1 MSNPS
6 VKYRP
11 EIDGLRAIAV
21 ISVILFHAGLTKLS
35 GGFVGVDV
43 FFVIS
48 GFLITTILIK
58 DQERG
63 GISIIKFYQRRAK
76 RIMPV
81 LFVVILATLPVTWIF
96 LPPPELKS
104 YFSSIAATATFS
116 SNILF
121 WYESGYWDTA
131 TSLKPLIHTWSLAVE
146 EQYYIVFPLL
156 VMAAWRLGR
165 AGFTVIILALVAAS
179 LWFSEHY
186 LATDPM
192 MSFYMLPS
200 RAWELLAGSLT
211 ALYLLRRT
219 APISSGP
226 LNQLLSLSGLSMI
239 VYAIVAYTEQTP
251 FPGINAALP
260 VIGTVLIIA
269 ASGPRTLVGF
279 VLGSKPFVLVGLISY
294 SAYLW
299 HQPILAIFKLRG
311 LGELSITDSI
321 TAVVLTLAL
330 SVLSYRFVE
339 KPVRGGASVLGRKPF
354 TSTAVGIIVFVAVAG
369 YGYQSEGFPSRLN
382 SVYSTQAQ
390 STENTYRNKYV
401 ADTEPGS
408 DKPIILIVGDSY
420 LYNWSIGISSAIDK
434 AKYRV
439 VSVSYLGC
447 KFHDKVTSLKA
458 EPTELR
464 YKEGCETFYKAVTDT
479 QILKNTKKI
488 FVASYRPFS
497 YRYNM
502 HRFDLLKKLQT
513 ETGNAP
519 IFIFGNYFQ
528 LDVDKKQSCLVT
540 MFVSKKDA
548 QICRDMATF
557 SGSEPEGKYSNRM
570 VAEYTYID
578 IRNLICGN
586 DEKDCPYSYKGV
598 PFMTDANHLT
608 ATFATLLMRDI
619 TMKQTDYLSA
629 IGLSGVFSDHRQVSL
644 GQ

>member
-21 ISVILFHAGLTKLS
+21 MAVILFHAGLTQFS

-63 GISIIKFYQRRAK
+63 GISISKFYQRRAK

-81 LFVVILATLPVTWIF
+81 LFVVILATLPVTWLF

-146 EQYYIVFPLL
+146 EQYYIVFPLI
-156 VMAAWRLGR
+156 VMTAWRLGR
-165 AGFTVIILALVAAS
+165 AWFTAIILALVAAS
-179 LWFSEHY
+179 LWFAEHY
-186 LATDPM
+186 LTTDPM

-226 LNQLLSLSGLSMI
+226 MNQLLSLSGLSMI
-239 VYAIVAYTEQTP
+239 VYAIFAYTEQTP

-260 VIGTVLIIA
+260 VIGTALIIA
-269 ASGPRTLVGF
+269 ATGPRTLVGF

-299 HQPILAIFKLRG
+299 HQPILAVFKLRG
-311 LGELSITDSI
+311 FGEISTTGSIM
-321 TAVVLTLAL
+321 AVALTIAL

-339 KPVRGGASVLGRKPF
+339 KPVRLGASVFGRKPF
-354 TSTAVGIIVFVAVAG
+354 ASTAVATIAFIAISG
-369 YGYQSEGFPSRLN
+369 YGYKSEGFPSRLN

-390 STENTYRNKYV
+390 STENSYRKQYV
-401 ADTEPGS
+401 VDTDPGS
-408 DKPIILIVGDSY
+408 DKPVILIVGDSY
-420 LYNWSIGISSAIDK
+420 LYNWSIGISNAIDK
-434 AKYRV
+434 TKYRV

-447 KFHDKVTSLKA
+447 KFDGRVESLKT
-458 EPTELR
+458 EPIKTL
-464 YKEGCETFYKAVTDT
+464 YKKGCETFSKTVSDA
-479 QILKNTKKI
+479 QILRNTKKI
-488 FVASYRPFS
+488 FVASHRPFS
-497 YRYNM
+497 YRHNM
-502 HRFDLLKKLQT
+502 HRFDLFKKLQT

-519 IFIFGNYFQ
+519 LFIFGNYFQ
-528 LDVDKKQSCLVT
+528 LDADKKQSCLVT

-557 SGSEPEGKYSNRM
+557 SGSEPEGEYSNRM
-570 VAEYTYID
+570 LADYTYID
-578 IRNLICGN
+578 TRKLSCGA
-586 DEKDCPYSYKGV
+586 DEKDCPYTYKGV
-598 PFMTDANHLT
+598 PFITDANHLT
-608 ATFATLLMRDI
+608 ATFAAFLMRDI
-619 TMKQTDYLSA
+619 TTKQADYFSE
-629 IGLSGVFSDHRQVSL
+629 IGLSDVFIRTEHLSL
-644 GQ
+644 SH

>member
-1 MSNPS
+1 MHN
-6 VKYRP
+6 KNTAYRP
-11 EIDGLRAIAV
+11 DIDGLRAIAV
-21 ISVILFHAGLTKLS
+21 MSVILFHAGLTQFS

-63 GISIIKFYQRRAK
+63 GISISKFYQRRAK

-81 LFVVILATLPVTWIF
+81 LFVVILATLPVTWMF

-165 AGFTVIILALVAAS
+165 AWFTAIILALVAAS
-179 LWFSEHY
+179 LWFAEHY

-200 RAWELLAGSLT
+200 RAWELLVGSLA

-226 LNQLLSLSGLSMI
+226 LNQALSLSGLSMI
-239 VYAIVAYTEQTP
+239 VYAVLAYTEQTP

-260 VIGTVLIIA
+260 VIGTALIIA
-269 ASGPRTLVGF
+269 ATGPRTLVGI

-299 HQPILAIFKLRG
+299 HQPILAVFKLRG
-311 LGELSITDSI
+311 FGEISTAGSILAI
-321 TAVVLTLAL
+321 ALTLAL

-339 KPVRGGASVLGRKPF
+339 KPVRGGASVFGRKPF
-354 TSTAVGIIVFVAVAG
+354 TSTAVATIAFVAVAG
-369 YGYQSEGFPSRLN
+369 YGYKSEGFPSRLN

-390 STENTYRNKYV
+390 STENTYRQQYV
-401 ADTEPGS
+401 VDTDPGS
-408 DKPIILIVGDSY
+408 EKPIILIVGDSY
-420 LYNWSIGISSAIDK
+420 LYNWSIGISNAIDK

-447 KFHDKVTSLKA
+447 KFNDKVTSLKA
-458 EPTELR
+458 DPAEAR
-464 YKEGCETFYKAVTDT
+464 YKEGCETFSNTVADA

-488 FVASYRPFS
+488 FVASHRPFS

-502 HRFDLLKKLQT
+502 HRFDLFKKLQT
-513 ETGNAP
+513 ETSNAP
-519 IFIFGNYFQ
+519 LFIFGNYFQ
-528 LDVDKKQSCLVT
+528 LDADKKQSCLVT

-570 VAEYTYID
+570 LADYTYID
-578 IRNLICGN
+578 TRKLSCGS
-586 DEKDCPYSYKGV
+586 DEKACPYTYRGV
-598 PFMTDANHLT
+598 PFITDANHLT
-608 ATFATLLMRDI
+608 ATFATFLMRDI
-619 TMKQTDYLSA
+619 TTKQADYFSE
-629 IGLSGVFSDHRQVSL
+629 IGLSGVFSDHKRVSL
-644 GQ
+644 AR